1 VSTTAILSTRR
12 PSSPTLRRLRP
23 TWILAFTVILL
34 SGRARGADPPADDE
48 PMFAPSIELRDVAPH
63 ELYEAHGKS
72 GAPLW
77 LSITAGAALLKGG
90 ERSFE
95 AALLLSVPLDR
106 IANRRSAR
114 STAPGSAPTLAEEAA
129 PTLKPPPR
137 RPKSTP
143 EERARAPENQGDVGD
158 ASPTQ
163 GSQAPTREAQAPP
176 PSPPP
181 LLITP
186 VVARAA
192 ARAALKHARL
202 ADATAR
208 VDALVARARTSALL
222 PELRLRASRL
232 VDEDQQLSPTEYDP
246 ARITASGGTSVWLEA
261 RATWRLDR
269 LLFSDEEVALERM
282 RNDRS
287 EAQAKL
293 VEKVIELLFTW
304 QRAITSEAIFEE
316 QGATEEHITAALK
329 VAEAEAS
336 LDVLTDGWF
345 TRWLRSARSRPRQAI
360 K

>member
-1 VSTTAILSTRR
+1 M
-12 PSSPTLRRLRP
+12 
-23 TWILAFTVILL
+23 ILL

-63 ELYEAHGKS
+63 ELYEAHGS

-77 LSITAGAALLKGG
+77 LSITAGAAILKGG

-114 STAPGSAPTLAEEAA
+114 PAPPGSAPTLAEEAA
-129 PTLKPPPR
+129 PALKPPPR
-137 RPKSTP
+137 RPKPTP
-143 EERARAPENQGDVGD
+143 EERARAPENQGGD
-158 ASPTQ
+158 PSPTQ
-163 GSQAPTREAQAPP
+163 SSQAPAGEAQAPP
-176 PSPPP
+176 PPP

-202 ADATAR
+202 TNATAR

-293 VEKVIELLFTW
+293 VEKVIELLFIW

-316 QGATEEHITAALK
+316 QGATEAHITAALK
-329 VAEAEAS
+329 AAEAEAS

-345 TRWLRSARSRPRQAI
+345 TRWLRNARNRPRKAI